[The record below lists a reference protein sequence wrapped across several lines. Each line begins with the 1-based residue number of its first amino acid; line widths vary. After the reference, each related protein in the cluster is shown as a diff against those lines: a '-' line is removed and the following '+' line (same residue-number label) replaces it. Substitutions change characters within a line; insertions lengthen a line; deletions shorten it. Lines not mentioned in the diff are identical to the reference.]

1 MLKLF
6 LLFLLTRAMEFG
18 TVAKHYILGVNV
30 QIMLPVCKIFVTFT
44 ITFGTMNDNLRR
56 SFRGLVS

>member
-18 TVAKHYILGVNV
+18 TVAKHYILGVNFSSNYTCTNYATS
-30 QIMLPVCKIFVTFT
+30 MWNFV
-44 ITFGTMNDNLRR
+44 
-56 SFRGLVS
+56 